1 MACGV
6 VVTATLLMVIMIVV
20 MVRFMIFQTE
30 KPVVMTYQGMRSA
43 NTIHCKGVVNP
54 TVLLQFIP

>member
-20 MVRFMIFQTE
+20 MVRFIILIT
-30 KPVVMTYQGMRSA
+30 KSSVATTCQGMRLVSMVLEKDA
-43 NTIHCKGVVNP
+43 VNP
-54 TVLLQFIP
+54 IVLLQFIP